1 MGRGNGVEPIGKP
14 GERRPIEII
23 EHLRQHD
30 QVEMLLRHR
39 VGYAHSGEADMRQGS
54 ATVCCPI
61 QCGLRNVDAKHRV
74 GATCQLF
81 GKDAD
86 RAAELDRSSIALSR
100 QGGDGVGVF
109 AGLVIAR
116 LETPGIGV
124 RRVERVEIAGVARV
138 SGHARNRPPRA
149 ASQPAAWSRD
159 ASRNGWRK

>member
-86 RAAELDRSSIALSR
+86 RAAELDCGRIAGPG
-100 QGGDGVGVF
+100 QGGDRVCIL
-109 AGLVIAR
+109 AGLVVAS
-116 LETPGIGV
+116 LEPP
-124 RRVERVEIAGVARV
+124 RV
-138 SGHARNRPPRA
+138 SLG
-149 ASQPAAWSRD
+149 
-159 ASRNGWRK
+159 GV